1 MRYFIPILFMTIVL
15 AFLFAA
21 NLYLSK
27 RFAWYFSIEKKQILY
42 ILFAS
47 VTVFMIAGLIIFTN
61 INGIISSII
70 YGSAAVLMGF
80 MLYLLI
86 SVLLVDALHFIIKLN
101 PRTYGF
107 ASLALAMGISMYGII
122 NSYHVRVRSFSLES
136 DKITEDIRIM
146 HISDV
151 HLGHLR
157 GQGFLENIIE
167 KTNRENPDLIMITGD
182 LFDGTA
188 NLNDNIFQIMKKF
201 NAPVY
206 FVEGNH
212 DGYTGAEIIKQK
224 LRNNGVHVL
233 ENEIVDFGEIQIIGL
248 NHMSADQSTRNFHAN
263 NHKKTIEEVLSKM
276 EIDHDKPCVLM
287 HHSPEGL
294 KYVSANSIEL
304 YLSGHTHGGQLFPVN
319 LIAELMF
326 PFNKGLHK
334 EGESTIYVSTGVGT
348 FGPPMRVGTVS
359 SITLIKIKA
368 VHPENRL

>member
-1 MRYFIPILFMTIVL
+1 MTIVL

-47 VTVFMIAGLIIFTN
+47 ITVFMIAGLIIFTN
-61 INGIISSII
+61 INCIISSII

-80 MLYLLI
+80 MLYLLL
-86 SVLLVDALHFIIKLN
+86 SVLFVDALHFMIKLN
-101 PRTYGF
+101 PRIYGF
-107 ASLALAMGISMYGII
+107 AALALALSISVYGIV
-122 NSYHVRVRSFSLES
+122 NSYHIRVQTFSIDS

-167 KTNRENPDLIMITGD
+167 KANRENPDLIMITGD

-188 NLNDNIFQIMKKF
+188 NLNDNIFQTMQEF

-224 LRNNGVHVL
+224 LRDNGVHVL
-233 ENEIVDFGEIQIIGL
+233 ENEIVNFGEIQIIGL
-248 NHMSADQSTRNFHAN
+248 NHMSADRSTRNFHAN
-263 NHKKTIEEVLSKM
+263 NHKKTIEEVISNM
-276 EIDHDKPCVLM
+276 EIDHNKPCVLM

-294 KYVSANSIEL
+294 KYVASNNIEL

-319 LIAELMF
+319 FIAELMF
-326 PFNKGLHK
+326 PFNKGLHT

-359 SITLIKIKA
+359 SITLIEIKA